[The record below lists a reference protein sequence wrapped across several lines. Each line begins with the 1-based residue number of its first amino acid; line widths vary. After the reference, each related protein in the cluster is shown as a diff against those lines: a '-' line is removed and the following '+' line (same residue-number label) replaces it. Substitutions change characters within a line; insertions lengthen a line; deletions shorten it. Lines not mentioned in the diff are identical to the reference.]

1 MTDVGP
7 VCHIAPKTVFTEKV
21 PVPIPAVPPPAQ
33 ATLQSLQ
40 QTVNTLRQIIII
52 ITGQQ
57 GNNGQPQPR
66 FGSIST
72 QAQPGGSFAQTSVTT
87 KTKRIFQNNDKNS
100 SNWVDVEYVAQLK
113 MGNNSTKST
122 WTYNAAPEPDG
133 S

>member
-1 MTDVGP
+1 MTAVGP
-7 VCHIAPKTVFTEKV
+7 VCHIPPTTVFTEKQ
-21 PVPIPAVPPPAQ
+21 PVPIPAIPPPAQ

-40 QTVNTLRQIIII
+40 QTINTMRQILII

-57 GNNGQPQPR
+57 ATNGQQNP
-66 FGSIST
+66 SITSPP
-72 QAQPGGSFAQTSVTT
+72 APGGSFQQTSVTT
-87 KTKRIFQNNDKNS
+87 KTKRIFQNNDTTS

-113 MGNNSTKST
+113 MDNNSTKST